1 MNANVTPIT
10 ASDVVTT
17 ARMARLRTEW
27 TQIAGEPIVAEYIK
41 GTFYCACSELA
52 AYRLE
57 RKYNNRPSCEAFF
70 SKPRNS
76 WMFRLETRF

>member
-1 MNANVTPIT
+1 MMNNAIPVT

-17 ARMARLRTEW
+17 ARMARLTREW
-27 TQIAGEPIVAEYIK
+27 SDIAGEPVVTEYIK
-41 GTFYCACSELA
+41 GTFYCQCTELA

-57 RKYNNRPSCEAFF
+57 RKYNNRPTCEAFF

-76 WMFRLETRF
+76 WMFRLETRL